1 MRERPGKLTLIALG
15 PLTNVALALRRRPE
29 LATDVGEIIVMGGA
43 LHVPGNV
50 TEHAEFNI
58 YNDPAAASI
67 VFGSGAPVKLL
78 GLDVTSQVAIS
89 RSDDPWSKD
98 GSKTALLA
106 RCILNSWFECHPG
119 ADGYSLHDPLTVAAA
134 IDPTLLSYRQCP
146 VAVEVQPGDNQG
158 KTTAGNGH
166 GPVGVAL
173 AVEPDRARL
182 LIECLIRGE

>member
-134 IDPTLLSYRQCP
+134 PRRWPFLDLTTLGQKMDRRRLCW
-146 VAVEVQPGDNQG
+146 PG
-158 KTTAGNGH
+158 AFS
-166 GPVGVAL
+166 
-173 AVEPDRARL
+173 
-182 LIECLIRGE
+182 IRGLSVTQALMGTACTTR